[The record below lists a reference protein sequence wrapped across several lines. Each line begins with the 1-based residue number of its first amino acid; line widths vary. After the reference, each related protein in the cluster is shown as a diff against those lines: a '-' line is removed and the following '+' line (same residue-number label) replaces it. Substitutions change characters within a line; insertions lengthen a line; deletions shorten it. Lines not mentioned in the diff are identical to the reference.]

1 MEYLSIVT
9 SIHHLLFATM
19 ASRIKLLLAFAFLL
33 SAVEVGSSHSSPYL
47 QVYPPV
53 DETDE
58 RTPLYFALAL
68 SFGGEYKSIEAL
80 LGVQIALDYINS
92 EPSILPGYT
101 LHYTLTDSQVEIAS
115 FIANRAGYNE
125 HSSCRAYDNHAQQVA
140 IASVCACICYAPLCQ
155 KLS

>member
-1 MEYLSIVT
+1 
-9 SIHHLLFATM
+9 M

-33 SAVEVGSSHSSPYL
+33 SAGSSHSSPYL

-58 RTPLYFALAL
+58 RTPLYFAVAL

-115 FIANRAGYNE
+115 FIAN
-125 HSSCRAYDNHAQQVA
+125 
-140 IASVCACICYAPLCQ
+140 
-155 KLS
+155 